1 MSTCLYAGL
10 AGDTDEGRFVTS
22 GLFRKRNDGPWE
34 RLDGKFPT
42 PPEVR
47 SILVDRERLGRVT
60 IGTQAGIF
68 RSEDEGDTWQSLSA
82 PKPQLAVW
90 SLLQHPTERNTIFAG
105 YEPAGVFRSGDDGAT
120 WEKLP
125 TVAAYPHVTAGPEMP
140 KRITG
145 LAVAADRSTRLY
157 CSIEIGGLLRS
168 RDDGTT
174 WSAAIDGVYVVE
186 DAVDVHAV
194 VVNPVRTEEVTI
206 TTRVGTFRS
215 DDGGDHWRKL
225 AVPALREKGSYCRA
239 LTYAPG
245 RPETLYVGAGN
256 DFDGDKGALF
266 VSENDGESW
275 HPVSL
280 PGPLKSTVFA
290 IAVNVRHPDGLH
302 CATKNGGVFSS
313 EDCGRTWRYAPLPT
327 GAGHVFSLAFG

>member
-1 MSTCLYAGL
+1 VTTCLYAGL
-10 AGDTDEGRFVTS
+10 AGDTDEGRFVS
-22 GLFRKRNDGPWE
+22 AGLFRKRGDGPWE
-34 RLDGKFPT
+34 RLDGKFAE

-47 SILVDRERLGRVT
+47 TILVDADRPGSVV
-60 IGTQAGIF
+60 IGTQDGIF
-68 RSEDEGDTWQSLSA
+68 RSEDAGDSWQALPA
-82 PKPQLAVW
+82 PKPEAAVW
-90 SLLQHPTERNTIFAG
+90 SLLRHPGERHTLFAG
-105 YEPAGVFRSGDDGAT
+105 YEPAQLYRSRDDGAT
-120 WEKLP
+120 WERLP
-125 TVAAYPHVTAGPEMP
+125 TGATYPHVTAGAEMP

-145 LAVAADRSTRLY
+145 VAVTANRPTGIY

-168 RDDGTT
+168 GDDGKT
-174 WSAAIDGVYVVE
+174 WDAAIDGVYVVE
-186 DAVDVHAV
+186 DAVDLHAV
-194 VVNPVRTEEVTI
+194 VVNPVRPDEVTV

-239 LTYAPG
+239 LAYAPG
-245 RPETLYVGAGN
+245 RPSTLYVGAGN

-266 VSENDGESW
+266 VSENDGESFDAIA
-275 HPVSL
+275 L

-290 IAVNVRHPDGLH
+290 IATNARYPDSLH

-313 EDCGRTWRYAPLPT
+313 GDRGRTWRYAPLPT